1 MATIISKTDY
11 AENTRRKVLRAE
23 DFDISA
29 FTIADN
35 VTWVAVAPDVAHI
48 RHACLLQFQGD
59 GTQIM
64 EVNVTESSVGA
75 MWFNSSQAI
84 SELTGL
90 FANYSGVIYVKLKDA
105 GTAVT
110 GVFWEGK

>member
-1 MATIISKTDY
+1 
-11 AENTRRKVLRAE
+11 
-23 DFDISA
+23 
-29 FTIADN
+29 
-35 VTWVAVAPDVAHI
+35 
-48 RHACLLQFQGD
+48 
-59 GTQIM
+59 M